1 MQTAYLTKVM
11 IDVWPMVKQMR
22 HDQKLSSKTVFIVPS
37 DEGVVELLNQYLNE
51 SPDFTFSFEDDS
63 AENEVNVWA
72 FVNQKYGEMLQEVLV
87 ENIVEFHNELN
98 KKFIFIK
105 FCDTAT
111 KGYYYDHISCIISY
125 FIIIFCAFYLKKS
138 SW

>member
-105 FCDTAT
+105 FCDISK
-111 KGYYYDHISCIISY
+111 KGYYYDYIYYIISY
-125 FIIIFCAFYLKKS
+125 IL
-138 SW
+138 